1 MAANARNRTR
11 QSAAAEAYAAK
22 NIWEECGKCLGTGSV
37 SWGADFKGVVYNS
50 DGTSREVP
58 QVCFKCDGTGGKYV
72 SQKQL
77 DRREAS
83 RARRERRKAE
93 EQAAKTA
100 AHQERVANA
109 RRRWDAVPGNTELAE
124 QLHTLGE
131 FGESLAEALA
141 TWGCLTDRQA
151 EAARTALARRAEE
164 AAAPTAPVPTGRTE
178 VQGTVVS
185 VKDKVTQYGVS
196 VKMVVRDDRG
206 FKVWGTVPAALAD
219 AACQRW
225 EDSLPEGTWMG
236 QYGGEAWFDTLQG
249 ATVRFTAQ
257 LQASDTDE
265 AFGFFKRPTKAQ
277 LI

>member
-1 MAANARNRTR
+1 MATNTRSRTI
-11 QSAAAEAYAAK
+11 QATAAEAYAAK
-22 NIWEECGKCLGTGSV
+22 NIWEDCTKCQGTGSV
-37 SWGADFKGVVYNS
+37 SWGADFKGVVRNP
-50 DGTSREVP
+50 DGTAREVP
-58 QVCFKCDGTGGKYV
+58 QVCFKCNGTGGKYV

-77 DRREAS
+77 DRRVAS
-83 RARRERRKAE
+83 RARREARKAKE
-93 EQAAKTA
+93 MEAKAA

-109 RRRWDAVPGNTELAE
+109 RRRWDAVPGNTELAQ

-131 FGESLAEALA
+131 FGESLAEALD

-151 EAARTALARRAEE
+151 EAARKALARRAAE

-249 ATVRFTAQ
+249 STVRFTAQ
-257 LQASDTDE
+257 LQPSDNDE

-277 LI
+277 FI